1 MESIEIITILVGI
14 LLFASV
20 SHRVR
25 QTFITLP
32 MLYTL
37 FGVLVAIIFKDWL
50 DLSYENPLVETITN
64 LTFVMV
70 LATDASR
77 MRLKNT
83 LRFHKL
89 PLRLLLIALPLTIVF
104 GTAAGAIMFKE
115 VSFWIIA
122 ILAVTL
128 TPTDDNLAERSVDNP
143 SVPLRIRQA
152 LTIEGALGDGILMPF
167 LILTVSIAISSEI
180 GLGSGALVF
189 YTLQHILLGALIG
202 IAIGFLGARYIEW
215 GKVSRWMSPQFQKI
229 GWLAMI
235 VLTYG
240 IADQIGGNGYIAAFL
255 FGLIFGNRVDQQE
268 NDAIYEYAEVG
279 NSLFVLVTYIVFGMV
294 MLSPALQQIN
304 LAVLVYALLSLTLVR
319 MLPVAISMI
328 GAKLKPASVLYMGW
342 FGPRGIGSILYVF
355 LILGVDQVAEN
366 DLIFTVVMTTIF
378 LSVMLHGISAASL
391 SKRYGAYITA
401 LKKQGL
407 AAVETTSVPEMRER
421 AKKSEDHAVTAE

>member
-1 MESIEIITILVGI
+1 MESIEIITILAGI
-14 LLFASV
+14 LIFASV
-20 SHRVR
+20 SHRIH

-37 FGVLVAIIFKDWL
+37 FGVLVGVIFKNWM

-83 LRFHKL
+83 LRFHNL

-104 GTAAGAIMFKE
+104 GTIFGAILFKD

-122 ILAVTL
+122 ILAVAL
-128 TPTDDNLAERSVDNP
+128 TPTDDSLAERSVDNP

-189 YTLQHILLGALIG
+189 YTLQHIIVGALVG
-202 IAIGFLGARYIEW
+202 IAIGYLGARYIEW

-255 FGLIFGNRVDQQE
+255 FGLVFGNRVDQQE

-279 NSLFVLVTYIVFGMV
+279 NSLFVLVTYIIFGMV
-294 MLSPALQQIN
+294 LLTPALQQIN
-304 LAVLVYALLSLTLVR
+304 LTILVYAVLSLTLVR
-319 MLPVAISMI
+319 MLPVLISMI
-328 GAKLKPASVLYMGW
+328 GTKLKPVSVLYIGW

-378 LSVMLHGISAASL
+378 LSVMLHGISASPL
-391 SKRYGAYITA
+391 SKRYSAYLTR
-401 LKKQGL
+401 LKDQGI
-407 AAVETTSVPEMRER
+407 AAEETISVPEMRER
-421 AKKSEDHAVTAE
+421 ALKVVEHSLISE